1 MVRLDVR
8 QKDQQGVD
16 ERLSESWEAWS
27 TEVAYPSGRFD
38 AKERKF
44 VKHGRAV
51 ENRDP
56 NEPAFSDDWG
66 RRPGAFDAEVL
77 CAKARRTTGLEDF
90 GAPAIEQAL
99 SVLVDSLEREA
110 TLHRV
115 GRFLMRM
122 HLLDL
127 LKTRLR
133 LVDAWKKEPQE
144 NVECWPIA
152 RPIFI
157 TGTGRSGST
166 FLHELLA
173 ADPALRAPRVW
184 EVMFP
189 VTANEPDRGLR
200 DWRVLNAATSL
211 WWFRRLSRG
220 ADAVYPL
227 RARTPHECVAIHSY
241 CLMSEEFV
249 SSCRVPAYE
258 VFLRSSD
265 LVPVYQWERRFLQ
278 HLQQNERATR
288 WVLKA
293 PDHVYA
299 LEALFSVFPDAL
311 VIQTHRDPLEVLKSS
326 IRLSWVLR
334 GLYGRLDDPIQLA
347 EREARVLAGMTDR
360 LMRFRDAHP
369 ELAERFIDVDYREL
383 TANPLQVIN
392 RIYGRCDLT
401 LTPQAAGRIRRLA
414 SRRSRYRGRRSIPSL
429 ADIGLDEFTLTSLVA
444 KFTPSRA
451 QLNRAAVDL
460 NNF

>member
-1 MVRLDVR
+1 M
-8 QKDQQGVD
+8 K
-16 ERLSESWEAWS
+16 S
-27 TEVAYPSGRFD
+27 
-38 AKERKF
+38 
-44 VKHGRAV
+44 GRAV
-51 ENRDP
+51 EDGDP
-56 NEPAFSDDWG
+56 NEPASLSDDWG
-66 RRPGAFDAEVL
+66 RRLWAFDVEAL

-90 GAPAIEQAL
+90 GAPPIERAL

-110 TLHRV
+110 ALHSV

-133 LVDAWKKEPQE
+133 LVDAWKNEPRE
-144 NVECWPIA
+144 DVESSPVA

-157 TGTGRSGST
+157 TGAGRSGST

-189 VTANEPDRGLR
+189 VTASEPDGGWR
-200 DWRVLNAATSL
+200 DRRVLNAATSL

-220 ADAVYPL
+220 ANAVYPM

-241 CLMSEEFV
+241 CFMSEEFV
-249 SSCRVPAYE
+249 TSCRVPAYE
-258 VFLRSSD
+258 AFLRSAD

-278 HLQQNERATR
+278 HLQQNQRATR

-299 LEALFSVFPDAL
+299 LEALFSVFPDAM

-326 IRLSWVLR
+326 IHLNRVLR
-334 GLYGRLDDPIQLA
+334 GLYGRLDSPIQLA

-360 LMRFRDAHP
+360 VMRFRVGRP
-369 ELAERFIDVDYREL
+369 ELAERFVDVNYREL
-383 TANPLQVIN
+383 TADPLAVIN
-392 RIYGRCDLT
+392 RIYARCDLT
-401 LTPQAAGRIRRLA
+401 LTPEAAGRIRRLA
-414 SRRSRYRGRRSIPSL
+414 SRRSRYRGGRSIRSL
-429 ADIGLDEFTLTSLVA
+429 ADLGLDDLTLAGLVA
-444 KFTPSRA
+444 A
-451 QLNRAAVDL
+451 QRRGAL
-460 NNF
+460 

>member
-1 MVRLDVR
+1 
-8 QKDQQGVD
+8 
-16 ERLSESWEAWS
+16 
-27 TEVAYPSGRFD
+27 
-38 AKERKF
+38 
-44 VKHGRAV
+44 
-51 ENRDP
+51 
-56 NEPAFSDDWG
+56 
-66 RRPGAFDAEVL
+66 
-77 CAKARRTTGLEDF
+77 
-90 GAPAIEQAL
+90 
-99 SVLVDSLEREA
+99 
-110 TLHRV
+110 
-115 GRFLMRM
+115 M

-133 LVDAWKKEPQE
+133 LVDAWKRQPRDDLASS
-144 NVECWPIA
+144 PIA

-157 TGTGRSGST
+157 TGAPRSGST

-189 VTANEPDRGLR
+189 VTANEPDRGWR
-200 DWRVLNAATSL
+200 DRRVWNAATSL

-220 ADAVYPL
+220 ADAVYPM

-278 HLQQNERATR
+278 HLQQNRSATR

-299 LEALFSVFPDAL
+299 LEALFSVFPDAV
-311 VIQTHRDPLEVLKSS
+311 VIETHRDPLEVLKSS
-326 IRLSWVLR
+326 IYLNWVLR
-334 GLYGRLDDPIQLA
+334 GLYGRRDDPIQLA

-360 LMRFRDAHP
+360 LVRFRAAHP
-369 ELAERFIDVDYREL
+369 ELADRFVDVHYREL
-383 TANPLQVIN
+383 TANPLAVIN
-392 RIYGRCDLT
+392 RIYGRFDLT
-401 LTPQAAGRIRRLA
+401 LTEEAAGRIQQLA
-414 SRRSRYRGRRSIPSL
+414 LRRSRYRGRRFLPNL
-429 ADIGLDEFTLTSLVA
+429 ADIGLDEFSLTGLIG
-444 KFTPSRA
+444 A
-451 QLNRAAVDL
+451 QPIPERFDL
-460 NNF
+460 